1 MATETILNKNIEI
14 LPSQL
19 DDNIQFHI
27 YNKINKTFCNQEL
40 GYMLEVLQILNI
52 ESNPLLRG
60 SNPSFNIT
68 YKAKVLKPEQNK
80 ILECK
85 IKLIF
90 SQGIIFEYGSMELLV
105 PEDKEITLKPKEK
118 KFVYK
123 NKVFNVGDIL
133 KIKITF
139 VKYESHSFKC
149 LAKLI

>member
-1 MATETILNKNIEI
+1 MATESILNKNIEI

-19 DDNIQFHI
+19 DDNIQSHI
-27 YNKINKTFCNQEL
+27 FNKINKSFCNQEL
-40 GYMLEVLQILNI
+40 GYMLEALQILNI

-60 SNPSFNIT
+60 SNPSFNVT

-80 ILECK
+80 ILDCK
-85 IKLIF
+85 VKLIF
-90 SQGIIFEYGSMELLV
+90 SQGIIFEYGNMELLV
-105 PEDKEITLKPKEK
+105 PEDKEIILKTKEK

-123 NKVFNVGDIL
+123 NKVYNSGDIL

-139 VKYESHSFKC
+139 IKYENHSFKC